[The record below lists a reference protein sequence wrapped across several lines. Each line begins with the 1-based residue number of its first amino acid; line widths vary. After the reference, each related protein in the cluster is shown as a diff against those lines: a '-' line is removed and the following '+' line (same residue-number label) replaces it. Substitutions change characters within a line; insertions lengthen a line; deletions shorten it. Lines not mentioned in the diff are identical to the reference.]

1 MKKWTR
7 WQDWAAV
14 AAGAVAALST
24 LWTTRNTA
32 SMWLVVAGGVPIAA
46 SGVINLAAPGTPWI
60 EWVQI
65 ILGAAL
71 VLSPWMASYTGH
83 YGAAWT
89 SWIGGAVVVVFSGF
103 ATSPSTEAHHHAVPS
118 H

>member
-24 LWTTRNTA
+24 LWTTQSTA
-32 SMWLVVAGGVPIAA
+32 STWMMVAGGVLIAV
-46 SGVINLAAPGTPWI
+46 SGVINLAAPGMPWI
-60 EWVQI
+60 EWVQV
-65 ILGAAL
+65 ILGAVL

-83 YGAAWT
+83 SGAAWT
-89 SWIGGAVVVVFSGF
+89 SWIAGAVVVVASGF
-103 ATSPSTEAHHHAVPS
+103 AISPSTQAHHHAVPS

>member
-24 LWTTRNTA
+24 LWTTQTT
-32 SMWLVVAGGVPIAA
+32 SSTWLMVALGVLIAA
-46 SGVINLAAPGTPWI
+46 SGAVNLAAPDAPWI
-60 EWVQI
+60 EWLQVV
-65 ILGAAL
+65 LGAAL
-71 VLSPWMASYTGH
+71 VVSPWAGSYTGH
-83 YGAAWT
+83 SGAAWT
-89 SWIGGAVVVVFSGF
+89 SWIAGAVVVV
-103 ATSPSTEAHHHAVPS
+103 ATGLAISPSTAAHHHAIPS